1 MNRKVVTGSGTARRK
16 AKTDGEVRKVPS
28 KHQGLRGRKYQQL
41 LNTADALLQLL
52 HTEAKL
58 T

>member
-1 MNRKVVTGSGTARRK
+1 MMAGGAARRR
-16 AKTDGEVRKVPS
+16 AKTDGWVRKEPS
-28 KHQGLRGRKYQQL
+28 KHQGLRGRKHQQL